1 VPAWNKSACRKNVSL
16 DNCIRPYRC
25 HRHGLSVF
33 RASRCREFNNHDITM
48 TTITTPTLS
57 RRQKTAGANH
67 HLWNNHGT
75 WWFHGTVHLPDGTA
89 ERVRVNL
96 KTDDLPVARRR
107 RDSIQ
112 SGRCIQNRQTRIVIS
127 SVR

>member
-1 VPAWNKSACRKNVSL
+1 
-16 DNCIRPYRC
+16 
-25 HRHGLSVF
+25 
-33 RASRCREFNNHDITM
+33 M
-48 TTITTPTLS
+48 TATTAPTLS

-96 KTDDLPVARRR
+96 KTDDLSKARSR
-107 RDSIQ
+107 RDSILGDRCFQ
-112 SGRCIQNRQTRIVIS
+112 STRTLAPRADPEPRQKLALQRRSRIAPS
-127 SVR
+127 LPPHLSHTFLHH